1 MIEIQPFAIADNIIQ
16 QINHNGS
23 DFTVVSYSAVLVLSL
38 KNHTVLKLNHKIK
51 Y

>member
-1 MIEIQPFAIADNIIQ
+1 MIEIQPFAIADNIQ
-16 QINHNGS
+16 QINYNGS
-23 DFTVVSYSAVLVLSL
+23 DFTVVSYSVVLVLSL